1 MVDKAQTRCMR
12 CEAPIPFQPGA
23 GSRLCPFCG
32 AVNLVREQLIA
43 APQIEL
49 KIDEV
54 FRLYQNGRL
63 QSALEL
69 AQTLLQTTSD
79 SFRLAFYRGCIL
91 GALGRREDAIYALI
105 DLTGMD
111 GPGHLRADA
120 QAELASALL
129 AADRIEEAIQASD
142 RCLEL
147 QDGHPRGCLLRARA
161 LLRHGQGEPALK
173 LIDETLTRL
182 DRSFRV
188 TFPVRRCDALLLRAE
203 IEQQLERHEAAA
215 STLEDLILTDT
226 AAPLPVLRRCA
237 RLLGRNYLEHAVSST
252 AALELL
258 RLSAM
263 LDPENRHGM
272 LDDLRAAAQR
282 AGADFRQE
290 LTEFKQARD
299 DLLGEI
305 RAALARDGRDQN
317 LKPELITADLDLTL
331 LAPAPDART
340 DRLEQAAERM
350 QLGRFDRGTLY
361 PLRNIEDF
369 RRWLVGW
376 RLRERVAVLRRNKAD
391 IHRILKLKEVRGQT
405 DSGGRPPLPHAA
417 GRRQHRWL
425 LWTLALLVAG
435 LALAAIFIGLVG
447 DRFLDQFEGQ
457 LIKVDCIG
465 EQGQPPCTLHVA
477 AGAAG
482 RRRYQARERA
492 TGWTDQLWHAWIAA
506 RVQADGTIL
515 YPLSLPW
522 GELDADDYRS
532 CVGRPIAKMRF
543 TLAPICNPDRR
554 NPAAGR

>member
-54 FRLYQNGRL
+54 FRLYQTGQR

-69 AQTLLQTTSD
+69 AETLLQTTTD
-79 SFRLAFYRGCIL
+79 NFRLAFYRGCIL

-105 DLTGMD
+105 DLTGME

-120 QAELASALL
+120 QAELAGALL
-129 AADRIEEAIQASD
+129 AADRVEEAIQATD

-147 QDGHPRGCLLRARA
+147 QDGHPRGCLLRAQA
-161 LLRHGQGEPALK
+161 LSRNGQGEPALK
-173 LIDETLTRL
+173 LIDDTLARL

-188 TFPVRRCDALLLRAE
+188 TFPVRRCDALLLRAA
-203 IEQQLERHEAAA
+203 IEQQLERHDDAAT
-215 STLEDLILTDT
+215 TLEELILTDT
-226 AAPLPVLRRCA
+226 AAPLPVLRSCA
-237 RLLGRNYLEHAVSST
+237 RMLGRNYLEHAVSST

-282 AGADFRQE
+282 AGSDFRQE
-290 LTEFKQARD
+290 LDEFKQARA

-305 RAALARDGRDQN
+305 RATLARDIPEQS

-361 PLRNIEDF
+361 PLRTIEDF

-405 DSGGRPPLPHAA
+405 DSAGRPPLPQPA
-417 GRRQHRWL
+417 GRPRRRWL
-425 LWTLALLVAG
+425 VWLLSLLGGG
-435 LALAAIFIGLVG
+435 LLLAAVFIALVG

-465 EQGQPPCTLHVA
+465 DQGQPPCTLHVA
-477 AGAAG
+477 TGAAG
-482 RRRYQARERA
+482 RQRYQAREQA
-492 TGWTDQLWHAWIAA
+492 TGLTDQLWHGWSDA

-522 GELDADDYRS
+522 GELDADDYRP
-532 CVGRPIAKMRF
+532 CVGKPIAKLRF
-543 TLAPICNPDRR
+543 TLAPICNPDE
-554 NPAAGR
+554 P

>member
-1 MVDKAQTRCMR
+1 MR

-54 FRLYQNGRL
+54 FRLYQNGQL
-63 QSALEL
+63 QAALEL
-69 AQTLLQTTSD
+69 AESLLQTTTD

-105 DLTGMD
+105 DLTGME

-120 QAELASALL
+120 QAELAGALL
-129 AADRIEEAIQASD
+129 AADRVEEAIQATD

-147 QDGHPRGCLLRARA
+147 QDGHPRGCLLRAQA
-161 LLRHGQGEPALK
+161 LSRHDQGEPALK
-173 LIDETLTRL
+173 LIDETLARM

-203 IEQQLERHEAAA
+203 IEQQLERHDDAAA
-215 STLEDLILTDT
+215 TLEDLILTDT
-226 AAPLPVLRRCA
+226 AAPLPALRRAA
-237 RLLGRNYLEHAVSST
+237 RMLGRNYLEHAVSST

-290 LTEFKQARD
+290 LDAFKQARD

-305 RAALARDGRDQN
+305 RAALTRDSREQS

-361 PLRNIEDF
+361 PLRTIEDF

-405 DSGGRPPLPHAA
+405 DSTGRPPLPQPT
-417 GRRQHRWL
+417 GRPRRRWL
-425 LWTLALLVAG
+425 IWLLSLLGGGLVLAG
-435 LALAAIFIGLVG
+435 LFIALVG
-447 DRFLDQFEGQ
+447 DRFLDHFEGQ

-482 RRRYQARERA
+482 RRRYQAREQA
-492 TGWTDQLWHAWIAA
+492 TGLSDQLWHGWVDA

-522 GELDADDYRS
+522 GELDADDYRT
-532 CVGRPIAKMRF
+532 CVGKPIAKMRF
-543 TLAPICNPDRR
+543 TLAPICNPDQ
-554 NPAAGR
+554 PQAAAEH